1 MITTSSNITPS
12 RRAVLGGAAAL
23 AGGAAAGG
31 VLAAAPP
38 ATLLNVSYD
47 PTRELYKA
55 YDAWFAADWKKKT
68 GQDVSIQ
75 QSHGGSGKQAAS
87 VINGLQA
94 DVVTLALAADI
105 DAIAEKAHLLPGAWQ
120 SRLPDNSTPYTSV
133 IVFLVR
139 KGNPK
144 GIRDWG
150 DLVKP
155 GVQVIQANPKT
166 SGGARWSYL
175 AAYAWA
181 LKHKGGE
188 GGARAY
194 LKDLFAHI
202 PVLDSGSRGS
212 TTTFAQRGLGD
223 VLLSFENEAWLAQ
236 QEIGADK
243 VEIVIPPTSILAE
256 PPVALIDKVVDRRHT
271 RPIAEAYLRGLYGDF
286 AQDLIGKNYYRPRNP
301 AALAKYAHQ
310 FPKIPLSTIGDL
322 GGWTKVQKVHF
333 DDGGV
338 FDQIYAPH
346 G

>member
-1 MITTSSNITPS
+1 MTKDLNSNSQT
-12 RRAVLGGAAAL
+12 RRTILGAGAAL
-23 AGGAAAGG
+23 AGTAAAAGLG
-31 VLAAAPP
+31 AGRALAAAPP

-55 YDAWFAADWKKKT
+55 YDAWFTADWKKKT
-68 GQDVSIQ
+68 GQDVTMQ
-75 QSHGGSGKQAAS
+75 QSHGGSGKQAES

-105 DAIAEKAHLLPGAWQ
+105 DAIAAKAHLLAPNWQ
-120 SRLPDNSTPYTSV
+120 SHLPDNSTPYTSV

-144 GIRDWG
+144 GVRDWG

-188 GGARAY
+188 AFARAY

-212 TTTFAQRGLGD
+212 TTTFAQRGIGD

-236 QEIGADK
+236 AQIGADR
-243 VEIVIPPTSILAE
+243 VQIVVPPPRSW
-256 PPVALIDKVVDRRHT
+256 PNRRSLSST
-271 RPIAEAYLRGLYGDF
+271 RWSTAATPAPSPRPIC
-286 AQDLIGKNYYRPRNP
+286 
-301 AALAKYAHQ
+301 AA
-310 FPKIPLSTIGDL
+310 STA
-322 GGWTKVQKVHF
+322 TS
-333 DDGGV
+333 
-338 FDQIYAPH
+338 ART
-346 G
+346 